1 MTDRSKFVYVVNRN
15 GKKLYEV
22 AAFMGISPQSLSYK
36 LGNVYPFTATE
47 MNKFREM
54 FPDVTPEEF
63 QSIFFAADLAAEA
76 NA

>member
-15 GKKLYEV
+15 NKKLHEV
-22 AAFMGISPQSLSYK
+22 ATAMGISPQALSYK
-36 LGNVYPFTATE
+36 LGNVYPFRANE
-47 MNKFREM
+47 MKIFNDM

-63 QSIFFAADLAAEA
+63 QAIFFADELAASS

>member
-22 AAFMGISPQSLSYK
+22 AAAMGISPQSLSYK
-36 LGNVYPFTATE
+36 LGNTYPFTAAE
-47 MNKFREM
+47 MNKFREL
-54 FPDVTPEEF
+54 FTDVTPEEF
-63 QSIFFAADLAAEA
+63 QSIFFASELAGEA

>member
-15 GKKLYEV
+15 NKKLHEV
-22 AAFMGISPQSLSYK
+22 ATAMGITPQALSYK
-36 LGNVYPFTATE
+36 LGNVYPFKAAE
-47 MNKFREM
+47 MKIFNEM

-63 QSIFFAADLAAEA
+63 QSIFFAPELAGEA